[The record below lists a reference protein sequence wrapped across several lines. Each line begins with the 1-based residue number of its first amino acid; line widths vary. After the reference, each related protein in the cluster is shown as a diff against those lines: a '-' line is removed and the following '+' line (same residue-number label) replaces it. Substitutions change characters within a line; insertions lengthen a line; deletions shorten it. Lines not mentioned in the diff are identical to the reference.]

1 MENGSYTTDI
11 HVNNNV
17 NMKEDVKPKKNS
29 NRIKISCDVTQNQ
42 IMVLFMLM

>member
-17 NMKEDVKPKKNS
+17 NMKEDVKTKK
-29 NRIKISCDVTQNQ
+29 KQQQDQN
-42 IMVLFMLM
+42 IL